1 MKGVGSA
8 LHALMYVLSERLM
21 NNGKEKVSAKKY
33 CALYG
38 AFACLVIF
46 IWQVCY
52 TRTHF
57 NLLILEPAVRA
68 GTTLQYALVILS
80 AIALMSMM
88 HSITFFHTVKHRKG
102 GATSAG
108 ILKVLQAVLVFGA
121 TSLAFC
127 HKQLGS
133 QELCFTYDKM
143 ISLCIVVSGVVLFG
157 KATEISNRTDNESS
171 GYKRISSLKEVQIK
185 EVEMEANREYHQV

>member
-33 CALYG
+33 CSVYG

-46 IWQVCY
+46 IWQMCY
-52 TRTHF
+52 TRVHF

-88 HSITFFHTVKHRKG
+88 HSITFFHTVKHCKG

-108 ILKVLQAVLVFGA
+108 ILKALQAVLVFGA

-127 HKQLGS
+127 HKQLGG

>member
-1 MKGVGSA
+1 MEGVGSA

-33 CALYG
+33 CSVYG

-46 IWQVCY
+46 IWQMCY
-52 TRTHF
+52 TRVHF

-108 ILKVLQAVLVFGA
+108 ILKALQAVLVFGA

-127 HKQLGS
+127 DKLLGG

-157 KATEISNRTDNESS
+157 KATEMSNRTDNESS